1 MEIKNN
7 KLTIT
12 GLHIMIAAAFI
23 SLACSLYWLYRI
35 IFKDDAQW
43 PSFFMTVIVG
53 FGLFIFARKRK

>member
-12 GLHIMIAAAFI
+12 GRHIILAAAYI
-23 SLACSLYWLYRI
+23 SLACSFYWLYRI

-43 PSFFMTVIVG
+43 LSFAMTAIVSC
-53 FGLFIFARKRK
+53 GLFFLARKRK